1 MLDKRFQRTA
11 GLIGEEAVDRL
22 NNSSVAVFGVGGVG
36 SYVVEALARSGIGSI
51 DVFDSDDVDITNINR
66 QIIALESTIGRPK
79 VEVAKERLMDIN
91 PQIKVNAY
99 KVFIT
104 PDYLSEIDFTKY
116 DYVIDAVDNV
126 TAKIAI
132 CSISRE
138 NSIPIISAMGAGNK
152 LDPTGFEVDF
162 IEKTSVCPLA
172 RVMRSEL
179 KKRGVSGVK
188 AVYSKEPAV
197 LSDDEGEGRR
207 SPTPKSIAYVPSV
220 AGLILAG
227 EVISDLMKGR

>member
-1 MLDKRFQRTA
+1 M
-11 GLIGEEAVDRL
+11 
-22 NNSSVAVFGVGGVG
+22 
-36 SYVVEALARSGIGSI
+36 
-51 DVFDSDDVDITNINR
+51 
-66 QIIALESTIGRPK
+66 
-79 VEVAKERLMDIN
+79 
-91 PQIKVNAY
+91 
-99 KVFIT
+99 
-104 PDYLSEIDFTKY
+104 
-116 DYVIDAVDNV
+116 IDAVDNV